1 MDCESVGV
9 VMRGPWETGY
19 ERGDLE
25 NIKIVPA
32 GFKNTALLKI

>member
-25 NIKIVPA
+25 N
-32 GFKNTALLKI
+32 TALLKI